1 MQSLKTKLNYKII
14 YILLAVLFATVFCAF
29 IQSDSSN
36 NTLYATEQSINLET
50 PFDREEIKIDNVV
63 LKTNALSAKAGESL
77 ELYFEVEPFY
87 SAETIKEI
95 EYKIVKGKNY
105 ASVNSD
111 GILSIFDDVKAYE
124 SVSVQVVVNKKESNV
139 VTISIDKTVVED
151 FSIGSNIQTIREGGT
166 GLVYVEKLL
175 PQNASFQKVKYE
187 IINGSEYATINSQ
200 TGEIKVNDQ
209 INIKNATF
217 TVCAYTCE
225 NYDKKSN
232 EITFDIYVPLKNM
245 KLSASKTIAKIS
257 SNKGEIIELMAT
269 TEDIVS
275 VFNPTYVVDP
285 LYSQFAYIENN
296 LLHVN
301 KNLKE
306 SIVIPV
312 WAQQDGAESNTVF
325 VEVYILTE
333 DIVLNNGE
341 NITKVSQFLNYDFSA
356 KIYPSYANSQNISY
370 ILTDL
375 NGNNVDYAYIDQ
387 NGILQIKDEAP
398 SLSQIKLQIKNDDLT
413 KTIILEIEEYNAN
426 TIQISNEN
434 LPKIL
439 YPNQQVDFLAVLD
452 GLYKTQNHFTILY
465 AFGDDGTFYNYGNYI
480 VIKPLNELEKLGK
493 DKLTFNIK
501 LKSTTGIYSA
511 EQQFDVFL
519 PVESMQN
526 QVLHVDRGTDV
537 YVDMIYNSNNLATD
551 KSLQN
556 PTNVIVDDKTI
567 TVEKTSINGQLKIS
581 LPSNLQFNTNIDIP
595 IFTKNGDVTCTITL
609 IINELNINNFYFILD
624 NQDSENHVVDNQNPE
639 LYVGRSLNSKITYNG
654 KSILEYGLIIEE
666 QSIQN
671 ADVEILDD
679 TLKLTASDV
688 AGGSSILY
696 SVKLKDGNTTKK
708 YSISSNKISV
718 FNPADS
724 FDAIYIEDI
733 NHVKNN
739 AITFYGPTLD
749 LQPYYRYNDVND
761 SQITSKWVT
770 TTGAYANE
778 NTVSIINTTP
788 WDGFDIIIHYTQT
801 YNGIEREVG
810 QTTIKASLGFDKI
823 VYQEYKVYGADLYV
837 TGVDD
842 GTGWFFG
849 TTYHGSDSME
859 VSGGRVT
866 KGFMPFFME
875 FQKLKDAGFSKI
887 EINLELD
894 IAEVQDGYQE
904 VYFVLDDNSE
914 MQDGYIEAFR
924 DDSVEHT
931 PGEKNTNWS
940 THTFTFEVSIDT
952 LIQNPYFAILCGA
965 HGLDNDTWNWGWTR
979 MTFEALA

>member
-1 MQSLKTKLNYKII
+1 MADYTEQAKSLSIKRGTVLFDNHPPTDINYFTINNPNKLEVDGIPFDNKSFVKHDGIASQCECVIYPHCSNNYSWICFIELKYSDKTKNNSKNLNKARLQLFKTRYY
-14 YILLAVLFATVFCAF
+14 YISKGVFNKTNPCYLLASLPLQSPPFANMSLPPAY
-29 IQSDSSN
+29 
-36 NTLYATEQSINLET
+36 LLEMKRKHNIIIR
-50 PFDREEIKIDNVV
+50 FQN
-63 LKTNALSAKAGESL
+63 
-77 ELYFEVEPFY
+77 
-87 SAETIKEI
+87 
-95 EYKIVKGKNY
+95 
-105 ASVNSD
+105 
-111 GILSIFDDVKAYE
+111 
-124 SVSVQVVVNKKESNV
+124 
-139 VTISIDKTVVED
+139 
-151 FSIGSNIQTIREGGT
+151 SIG
-166 GLVYVEKLL
+166 
-175 PQNASFQKVKYE
+175 
-187 IINGSEYATINSQ
+187 
-200 TGEIKVNDQ
+200 
-209 INIKNATF
+209 
-217 TVCAYTCE
+217 
-225 NYDKKSN
+225 
-232 EITFDIYVPLKNM
+232 
-245 KLSASKTIAKIS
+245 
-257 SNKGEIIELMAT
+257 
-269 TEDIVS
+269 
-275 VFNPTYVVDP
+275 
-285 LYSQFAYIENN
+285 
-296 LLHVN
+296 
-301 KNLKE
+301 
-306 SIVIPV
+306 
-312 WAQQDGAESNTVF
+312 
-325 VEVYILTE
+325 
-333 DIVLNNGE
+333 
-341 NITKVSQFLNYDFSA
+341 
-356 KIYPSYANSQNISY
+356 
-370 ILTDL
+370 
-375 NGNNVDYAYIDQ
+375 
-387 NGILQIKDEAP
+387 
-398 SLSQIKLQIKNDDLT
+398 
-413 KTIILEIEEYNAN
+413 
-426 TIQISNEN
+426 
-434 LPKIL
+434 
-439 YPNQQVDFLAVLD
+439 
-452 GLYKTQNHFTILY
+452 
-465 AFGDDGTFYNYGNYI
+465 
-480 VIKPLNELEKLGK
+480 
-493 DKLTFNIK
+493 
-501 LKSTTGIYSA
+501 
-511 EQQFDVFL
+511 
-519 PVESMQN
+519 
-526 QVLHVDRGTDV
+526 
-537 YVDMIYNSNNLATD
+537 
-551 KSLQN
+551 
-556 PTNVIVDDKTI
+556 IVDDKTI